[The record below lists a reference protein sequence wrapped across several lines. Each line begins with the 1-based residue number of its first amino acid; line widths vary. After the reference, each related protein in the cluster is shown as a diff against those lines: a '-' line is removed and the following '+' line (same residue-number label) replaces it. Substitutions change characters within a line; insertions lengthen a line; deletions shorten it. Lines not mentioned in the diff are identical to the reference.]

1 MRSMQYVGLGVF
13 LIALIGFTG
22 CPEPVDVDQERER
35 ISEVITEFFQA
46 LEEENW
52 ELFRESV
59 HQEWKYFSPAGR
71 IHTLDEIMDIFEEGV
86 SDFSVEIEDLS
97 IRISWD
103 GSMGWAT
110 FTSEIQHMMQE
121 EHIEEYGLSTMV
133 LEREN
138 DRWVIIHLHVSVRT
152 EE

>member
-1 MRSMQYVGLGVF
+1 MRRMHYVGLGVF

-35 ISEVITEFFQA
+35 ISEVVTEFFQA

-52 ELFRESV
+52 ELFRELV
-59 HQEWKYFSPAGR
+59 HQEWKYFSPTGR
-71 IHTLDEIMDIFEEGV
+71 IHTLDEIMDIFEERV
-86 SDFSVEIEDLS
+86 SDLSVEIEDLS
-97 IRISWD
+97 VRISGD
-103 GSMGWAT
+103 GNMGWAT
-110 FTSEIQHMMQE
+110 FTSEVHHMMQE
-121 EHIEEYGLSTMV
+121 EHIEAYGLSTMV

-138 DRWVIIHLHVSVRT
+138 DRWLIIHLHVSVRT